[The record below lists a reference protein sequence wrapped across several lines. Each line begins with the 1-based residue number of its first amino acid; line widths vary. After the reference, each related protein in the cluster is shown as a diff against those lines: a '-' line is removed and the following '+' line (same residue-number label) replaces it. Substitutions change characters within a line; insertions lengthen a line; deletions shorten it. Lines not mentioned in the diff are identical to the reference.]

1 MVELRALVVPAA
13 LATFIMPGAQAMLSG
28 VASSLGMSSNNPKRV
43 PLHGRWDVP
52 LCAGVAANSEH
63 RTLFGVFFLGKL
75 HMLTD
80 LWTIGCDSHQP
91 LPHEWKCAMA
101 QQTTVRFVDD
111 LDGSEAVGTV
121 TFSLENRA
129 YEIDLSDENTDKLHE
144 ALAPF
149 IEHARQL
156 GRGSGRGRGRRRPA
170 AEKHT
175 RSNRE
180 ETHAIRE
187 WARQNGHQ
195 VSDRGRIPKSVIEAY
210 QAAS

>member
-1 MVELRALVVPAA
+1 
-13 LATFIMPGAQAMLSG
+13 
-28 VASSLGMSSNNPKRV
+28 
-43 PLHGRWDVP
+43 
-52 LCAGVAANSEH
+52 
-63 RTLFGVFFLGKL
+63 
-75 HMLTD
+75 
-80 LWTIGCDSHQP
+80 
-91 LPHEWKCAMA
+91 MA

-121 TFSLENRA
+121 TFALESRA

-149 IEHARQL
+149 IEHARQI
-156 GRGSGRGRGRRRPA
+156 GRGSGRGRGRRQPA
-170 AEKHT
+170 PEKHT

-180 ETHAIRE
+180 QTQAIRE

-195 VSDRGRIPKSVIEAY
+195 VSDRGRIPKSVIQAY